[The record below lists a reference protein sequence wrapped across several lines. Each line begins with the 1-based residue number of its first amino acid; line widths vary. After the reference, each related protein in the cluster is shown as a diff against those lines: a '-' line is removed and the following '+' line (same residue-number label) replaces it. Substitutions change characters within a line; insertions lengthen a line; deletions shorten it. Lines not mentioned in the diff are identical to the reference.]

1 MSTIVRD
8 MLNMAETQLKNA
20 GCAAPGHDAE
30 AIYMHIFAVDKLGL
44 FKIWGQPISEKDADL
59 YFAEI
64 EKRAARIPLQ
74 HIIGSAEFMGIAFNV
89 NEEVLIPRSDTEIL
103 VESVLGDVQAV
114 ATTGRNFRILDLC
127 CGSGVIGLS
136 LAANLP
142 DCRVVLADI
151 SEAAVGLARANL
163 AKIAGGVGGAG
174 NAGGGDGGI
183 GNGGRG
189 NGKRGAGAATT
200 ALKKVALKQGDLLAP
215 FKGRFRTEKFDIIAT
230 NPPYIPSAEIAA
242 LEPEVSE
249 HEPKLALDGGPDG
262 LAFYR
267 RILREAPPHLRPG
280 GKLYMEI
287 GAPQASEIKQLAAET
302 DFYESEIRIIKDLA
316 GHDRVAILALKTSK
330 PETSKKRKPE
340 KAQKP

>member
-59 YFAEI
+59 YFAAI

-163 AKIAGGVGGAG
+163 EKIAGGAG
-174 NAGGGDGGI
+174 NAGGAGGGDGGI

-189 NGKRGAGAATT
+189 NGKRGATP

>member
-74 HIIGSAEFMGIAFNV
+74 HIIGSAEFMGIAFDV

-103 VESVLGDVQAV
+103 VESVLGDVQAA

-163 AKIAGGVGGAG
+163 AKIAGG
-174 NAGGGDGGI
+174 
-183 GNGGRG
+183 
-189 NGKRGAGAATT
+189 AATP

-302 DFYESEIRIIKDLA
+302 DFYGSEIRIIKDLA

>member
-8 MLNMAETQLKNA
+8 MLHMAETQLKNA
-20 GCAAPGHDAE
+20 GCTSPKHDAE
-30 AIYMHIFAVDKLGL
+30 AIYMHVFSVDKLGL
-44 FKIWGQPISEKDADL
+44 FKIWSQPISEKDADF

-74 HIIGSAEFMGIAFNV
+74 HIIGSTEFMGIDFDV
-89 NEEVLIPRSDTEIL
+89 NEDVLIPRSDTETL
-103 VESVLGDVQAV
+103 VKSALDDVQAL
-114 ATTGRNFRILDLC
+114 ARTGKNFRILDLC
-127 CGSGVIGLS
+127 CGSGVVGLS

-142 DCRVVLADI
+142 DCRMVLVDI

-163 AKIAGGVGGAG
+163 TKIAKAGGA
-174 NAGGGDGGI
+174 
-183 GNGGRG
+183 
-189 NGKRGAGAATT
+189 AANP

-215 FKGRFRTEKFDIIAT
+215 FKGRFRNEKFDIIVT

-249 HEPKLALDGGPDG
+249 HEPKLALDGGKDG

-267 RILREAPPHLRPG
+267 RILCEAPLHLRTG

-287 GAPQASEIKQLAAET
+287 GAPQASDIKQLAAET
-302 DFYESEIRIIKDLA
+302 DFYEKEIRIVKDLA
-316 GHDRVAILALKTSK
+316 GHDRVAILQGKTEKSGKAMKNKKEVAVNTLSK
-330 PETSKKRKPE
+330 E
-340 KAQKP
+340 KNR